1 METHNAI
8 YFYKVNEPF
17 GFMSNFYKSKFVDE
31 EGNQFCCNEQYFM
44 YHKAKLFDTSL
55 LVSILK
61 ETSATKIKALG
72 RSVKNYDD
80 SIWNEHKLNIM
91 INGLRLKFQQNK
103 KLLEELLS
111 TNNKILYEASKNDK
125 IWGIGFYTDKAITVN
140 PNKYG
145 QNLLGEALMIIR
157 NELKNN

>member
-1 METHNAI
+1 MEQKLENYFKKNIQNFDRLINIKFEDDKYSVKYVAI
-8 YFYKVNEPF
+8 DYYEKEAP
-17 GFMSNFYKSKFVDE
+17 KF
-31 EGNQFCCNEQYFM
+31 
-44 YHKAKLFDTSL
+44 
-55 LVSILK
+55 SILK